1 MNRTPVRYAVRKRTP
16 VLAVLIAFGIGAVAL
31 FTWGPSTTEAQAAEA
46 SLDPAAW
53 GDDHVDKKLPQFTE
67 GGECLFC
74 HRTESISKWDRN
86 RHQRTMRLAT
96 PDEPAMQ
103 ALAKAGLDELAGE
116 VGLVLGAEKHA
127 RYLKKSAK
135 YGQAEMLPAKFTN
148 DVEGETLA
156 DADSATWDPVTFAE
170 RCAGCHASGVDRE
183 TLAYQAVAHDCFVCH
198 GEVPTTH
205 AANPAEAL
213 FAKSGQHT
221 PEVLTAICASCHIRT
236 GTAKSTGR
244 PYPTNFV
251 PGDNVFKDFEVDF
264 SDGAIA
270 ELNPID
276 AHVLMNVRDV
286 VVRGNVSETCM
297 TCHDV
302 HDQNTEAHELL
313 KTRQDCY
320 VCHTEGVRK
329 SDLPPFDVHSTICE
343 Y

>member
-1 MNRTPVRYAVRKRTP
+1 MNRTPVRHATRILV
-16 VLAVLIAFGIGAVAL
+16 VLIVISVALAVG
-31 FTWGPSTTEAQAAEA
+31 FTWHTPASNAQAADA
-46 SLDPAAW
+46 PLDPAAW
-53 GDDHVDKKLPQFTE
+53 GEDHVDKKLPQFTE

-86 RHQRTMRLAT
+86 RHQRTMRLAA

-103 ALAKAGLDELAGE
+103 ALADAGLDELANE
-116 VGLVLGAEKHA
+116 VGLLLGAGEHA
-127 RYLKKSAK
+127 RYLQKSAK
-135 YGQAEMLPAKFTN
+135 YGQAEMLPVTFTN
-148 DVEGETLA
+148 NDEGGTLA
-156 DADSATWDPVTFAE
+156 HADSAVWDTVAFAE
-170 RCAGCHASGVDRE
+170 RCAGCHASGIDRE

-205 AANPAEAL
+205 TAKPEEAL
-213 FAKSGQHT
+213 FAKAGQHG
-221 PEVLTAICASCHIRT
+221 PEVLTAICASCHVRT
-236 GTAKSTGR
+236 GIAKSTGR

-251 PGDNVFKDFEVDF
+251 PGDNVFKDFEIDF
-264 SDGAIA
+264 SDDAIA
-270 ELNPID
+270 ALNPID

-286 VVRGNVSETCM
+286 VVRGIVGETCM

-320 VCHTEGVRK
+320 VCHQEGVRK
-329 SDLPPFDVHSTICE
+329 SDVPPFDVHSAICE